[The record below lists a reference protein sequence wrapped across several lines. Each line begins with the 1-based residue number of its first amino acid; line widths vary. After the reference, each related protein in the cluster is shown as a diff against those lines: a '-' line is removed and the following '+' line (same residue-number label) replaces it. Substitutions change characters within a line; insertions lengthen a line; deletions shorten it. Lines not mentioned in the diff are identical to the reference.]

1 MSNEVLNLEELVEL
15 EGIKIKRS
23 EIDLIKR
30 TIFISATDDELAL
43 FFWECRRRGVH
54 PMDRLIYP
62 VVRKDKEG
70 NRHVAFQMGID
81 YLRAA
86 GEETG
91 RYVGQK
97 PIQYGPS
104 IKQMTDEG
112 EITVPEWAEA
122 IILRKDSETNEIVEI
137 PHRTYWKEYYPGQ
150 KLGHMW
156 RKMPL
161 NQLGKCAEAGSL
173 RKAFPR
179 KLGGLYINEEMEQAE
194 AIPFTPIQEPQ
205 KKSPPQSNKDKSKS
219 DSAMIIIKDVKKQEK
234 KKDGSP
240 MKSPLYLI
248 ISDAGDEYRTF
259 SESLKEIADKAKGT
273 GLAVVVEFE
282 KGQFGNMIVD
292 NGLSYA
298 DQPPED
304 ENAQS

>member
-1 MSNEVLNLEELVEL
+1 
-15 EGIKIKRS
+15 
-23 EIDLIKR
+23 
-30 TIFISATDDELAL
+30 
-43 FFWECRRRGVH
+43 
-54 PMDRLIYP
+54 
-62 VVRKDKEG
+62 
-70 NRHVAFQMGID
+70 
-81 YLRAA
+81 
-86 GEETG
+86 
-91 RYVGQK
+91 
-97 PIQYGPS
+97 
-104 IKQMTDEG
+104 
-112 EITVPEWAEA
+112 
-122 IILRKDSETNEIVEI
+122 
-137 PHRTYWKEYYPGQ
+137 
-150 KLGHMW
+150 
-156 RKMPL
+156 
-161 NQLGKCAEAGSL
+161 
-173 RKAFPR
+173 
-179 KLGGLYINEEMEQAE
+179 
-194 AIPFTPIQEPQ
+194 QEPQ